1 MMTSDANNSQHGIMK
16 TKYQSARA
24 NLLLMII
31 LTAVNIVFLFTNAE
45 YMLLFS
51 ATVPYFAVVVGMA
64 TQIDVMIA
72 VSVCFAVAILLIYF
86 LCWFMSKRHFGWMIG
101 ALVMFA
107 IDTVSM
113 VLMYLAAG
121 EFSGVLDVVIH
132 VWVLYYLIIGVK
144 SGKQL
149 KDAPEEEK
157 EPIEVKD
164 YITYDELEAE
174 GEVETDNVTIRNSQ
188 PICRA
193 EEDVKHRV
201 LLEADSLGYHICY
214 RRVKRM
220 NQLII
225 NGWVYAQ
232 VEMLVEPPHTLQTVI
247 DGHLVEAGMDETPRS
262 FIKVDGELIAKKF
275 RLI

>member
-1 MMTSDANNSQHGIMK
+1 MANNAQMNITK

-31 LTAVNIVFLFTNAE
+31 LTAANIVFLFAQAD

-51 ATVPYFAVVVGMA
+51 ATVPYLAVVIGIA
-64 TQIDVMIA
+64 TQIDIMIII
-72 VSVCFAVAILLIYF
+72 SVCFAAAMLLIYL
-86 LCWFMSKRHFGWMIG
+86 LCWMMSKKHHGWMIG
-101 ALVMFA
+101 ALVMFI
-107 IDTVSM
+107 IDTVAM
-113 VLMYLAAG
+113 ILMYVSMG
-121 EFSGVLDVVIH
+121 EFSGILDIAMH
-132 VWVLYYLIIGVK
+132 AWVLYYLVVGVK
-144 SGKQL
+144 NGKQL
-149 KDAPEEEK
+149 KDAPAEEQ

-201 LLEADSLGYHICY
+201 LLEAESLGYHICY
-214 RRVKRM
+214 RRIKRM

-232 VEMLVEPPHTLQTVI
+232 VEMLIEPPHTLQAVI

>member
-1 MMTSDANNSQHGIMK
+1 MTNNPNNAQLSVTK
-16 TKYQSARA
+16 TKYQGARA

-31 LTAVNIVFLFTNAE
+31 LTAVNIVLLFTNAE

-86 LCWFMSKRHFGWMIG
+86 LCWFMSKKHHGWMTG
-101 ALVMFA
+101 ALVMFI
-107 IDTVSM
+107 IDTFAMILMYVSM
-113 VLMYLAAG
+113 GDFY
-121 EFSGVLDVVIH
+121 GVLDVVIH

-149 KDAPEEEK
+149 KDAPEEEQ

-174 GEVETDNVTIRNSQ
+174 GEVETNNVTIRNSQ

-201 LLEADSLGYHICY
+201 LLEADALGYHICY

-220 NQLII
+220 NQLVI

-232 VEMLVEPPHTLQTVI
+232 VEMLVEPPHTLQAVI

-262 FIKVDGELIAKKF
+262 FIKVDGELITKKF